1 MYSSGLILSITNAI
15 IGGVL
20 IGLASALM
28 LILNGRV
35 AGIAGIYN
43 GILGFVKNDTAWR
56 VAFVAGLIL
65 AGVLF
70 FQISP
75 ESFVNES
82 KRSMPVIIISGF
94 FVGFGT
100 ILGSG
105 CTSGHGVCGIS
116 RGSVRS
122 ILATLTFMMA
132 GIFTASLLGYYGL

>member
-1 MYSSGLILSITNAI
+1 MYSSGFILSITNAI

-20 IGLASALM
+20 IGVASALM

-43 GILGFVKNDTAWR
+43 GILDLTKKDTAWR
-56 VAFVAGLIL
+56 VAFVAGLVL

-70 FQISP
+70 FQIAP
-75 ESFVNES
+75 ELFVNES
-82 KRSMPVIIISGF
+82 KRSTPVIIISGLL
-94 FVGFGT
+94 VGFGT

-105 CTSGHGVCGIS
+105 CTSGHGICGIS

-132 GIFTASLLGYYGL
+132 GFFVASLMGYYGL

>member
-1 MYSSGLILSITNAI
+1 MYSSGFILSITNAI

-20 IGLASALM
+20 IGVASALM

-43 GILGFVKNDTAWR
+43 GILGLTKKDTAWR
-56 VAFVAGLIL
+56 VAFVAGLVL
-65 AGVLF
+65 PGVFL
-70 FQISP
+70 FQIAP
-75 ESFVNES
+75 ELFLNES
-82 KRSMPVIIISGF
+82 KRSTPVIIISGLL
-94 FVGFGT
+94 VGFGT

-105 CTSGHGVCGIS
+105 CTSGHGICGIS

-132 GIFTASLLGYYGL
+132 GFFAASLMGYYGL

>member
-1 MYSSGLILSITNAI
+1 MHSSGLILSITNAI

-43 GILGFVKNDTAWR
+43 GILGLVKNDTAWR
-56 VAFVAGLIL
+56 VAFVAGLVLSGIL
-65 AGVLF
+65 Y

-75 ESFVNES
+75 ELFVNES
-82 KRSMPVIIISGF
+82 KRSMPVIIISGLL
-94 FVGFGT
+94 VGFGT
-100 ILGSG
+100 TLGSG

-122 ILATLTFMMA
+122 FLATLTFMMA